1 MAHPDSASLPR
12 DLRYGERREREY
24 TRLIDCLGEVS
35 SPSEDVQCGCHPGL
49 SRPNS
54 GVWAFGRR
62 NLVGFPPAADA
73 YRDVRIFL
81 GDPAAAG
88 WSPSR

>member
-12 DLRYGERREREY
+12 DLRCGERGERKY
-24 TRLIDCLGEVS
+24 TRLIDSLGEVS
-35 SPSEDVQCGCHPGL
+35 SPSKDVQCGCHPGL

-54 GVWAFGRR
+54 GVRAFGRR
-62 NLVGFPPAADA
+62 NLVGFPLAADA
-73 YRDVRIFL
+73 YRGVRTFL

-88 WSPSR
+88 